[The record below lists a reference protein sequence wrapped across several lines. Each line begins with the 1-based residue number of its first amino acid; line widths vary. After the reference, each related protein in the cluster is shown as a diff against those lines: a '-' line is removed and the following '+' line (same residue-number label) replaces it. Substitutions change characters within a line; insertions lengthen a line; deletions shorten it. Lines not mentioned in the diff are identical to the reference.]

1 MNLILAFLKISIV
14 SVRLRSTIS
23 LKILLLLR
31 LRNSTLK
38 LLLRLLR
45 LMLPPLMPP
54 LKKLK
59 VISMRLVLT
68 PNPSR
73 WLWNTESA
81 PRPRLSRLLENVMVT
96 PLPLLL
102 RSKNENLESY
112 QSLRCL
118 LKYLYQCIS
127 GKSDLYLKDNS
138 FRSFFCI
145 L

>member
-1 MNLILAFLKISIV
+1 MNNSRIYFSISKTNLIFAFKKSIV

-38 LLLRLLR
+38 LLLRLLKP
-45 LMLPPLMPP
+45 MLPPLMPL

-68 PNPSR
+68 PSQSR

-81 PRPRLSRLLENVMVT
+81 PRPRLLRPSENVMVM
-96 PLPLLL
+96 LLLLSL
-102 RSKNENLESY
+102 RSKNENLE
-112 QSLRCL
+112 
-118 LKYLYQCIS
+118 
-127 GKSDLYLKDNS
+127 
-138 FRSFFCI
+138 
-145 L
+145 